1 LFKDSTLV
9 GFFVIG
15 LLIFAHQQVAFGQM
29 GKNLEVKILS
39 GSADKDVTNAFYPDI
54 LPIEPG
60 DTITWVNE
68 DSTTHSVASGVPK
81 APEYSGLF
89 FKTGNIDAQKS
100 GSVEITDLKNHF
112 AFYYFCQIHPWMTG
126 KIVIS
131 TAPESQPDTSL
142 PIVIGHT
149 TYNKGQDVS
158 VMGKVADD
166 YAKIKYQLLVYD
178 QSKLVDAIEGHFT
191 DDATLDETIHT
202 DKLDSAKYTLKLVYG
217 LPTQIASTSF
227 DLKNAPEHKIPGWI
241 KTEAKLWSS
250 NTISDGKFIE
260 AIQYLSKENIISP
273 QVQPGQPKAIPGWI
287 KTNTSWWTDG
297 LISDTEFVNALEYL
311 VNTGIIQI

>member
-1 LFKDSTLV
+1 
-9 GFFVIG
+9 
-15 LLIFAHQQVAFGQM
+15 M

-39 GSADKDVTNAFYPDI
+39 GSAENEVANSFYPDI
-54 LPIEPG
+54 LPMDPG

-68 DSTTHSVASGVPK
+68 DSAVHSVASGVPK

-100 GSVEITDLKNHF
+100 GSVQITEIEDHF
-112 AFYYFCQIHPWMTG
+112 AFYYFCEIHPWMTG

-131 TAPESQPDTSL
+131 TAPESQPDTAL
-142 PIVIGHT
+142 PIVIGHA

-158 VMGKVADD
+158 VTGKVADD
-166 YAKIKYQLLVYD
+166 YAKIRYQLLVYD
-178 QSKLVDAIEGHFT
+178 QSKLVDAIEGHFS
-191 DDATLDETIHT
+191 DDATLDETIPT
-202 DKLDSAKYTLKLVYG
+202 NKLDDSKYTLKLVYG

-241 KTEAKLWSS
+241 KAEAKLWSS
-250 NTISDGKFIE
+250 STISDGEFIE
-260 AIQYLSKENIISP
+260 TIQYLSKEKIISS
-273 QVQPGQPKAIPGWI
+273 QTQIGQSETIPSWI
-287 KTNTSWWTDG
+287 KTNASWWTDG